1 METKKPIAEQVMVA
15 RAGGTPIIAIETP
28 DPTATKMALRQ
39 ALVESATLKAQKAN
53 KKADADA
60 KVATQVPPM
69 FVWDAANALRAY
81 NDEAKKPLA
90 TLLQLVDGDPQAAA
104 HPTQALMLL
113 AQVPAN
119 SFVVMEN
126 LHRFWEDARF
136 DPTVV
141 QAVFSL
147 VGSFKAH
154 GRTLVLTMPDCV
166 LPAELQSDVM
176 VLTEKLPTTD
186 ELRPVIT
193 KLHDTVGWKQPS
205 KAEMDTG
212 VALLAG
218 LANQQAEQV
227 VSMSIAY
234 GNHKKKKKM
243 DMDTLKQQQ
252 QQMIEQTPGL
262 SIFDGD
268 ESFDQLQ
275 GLDALTGFLR
285 NVINAK
291 TKTRAFIFIDEIEK
305 MMAGA
310 LGNGSDTS
318 GTSQEQLGYLLS
330 HMQDTNARGILL
342 VGPAGTG
349 KSAIAKA
356 SGAEGDCWTVGYDIG
371 ATKGSLV
378 GETGAMTRRAL
389 RIVESLGQGSA
400 FWIATCNS
408 ISALPPELRRRFSYG
423 TWFVGL
429 PTSAAR
435 QAIWKQYAERFK
447 VAMGNVHDDGWTGA
461 EIKTCCSMA
470 SQMNITV
477 EEASKFISPVARS
490 SWETIQRLQSLAS
503 GRFLCAEQ
511 GGFYQQPVNKAKAI
525 TEGMDG
531 LIDQPRLLDMNE
543 S

>member
-28 DPTATKMALRQ
+28 DPTATKMSLRQ
-39 ALVESATLKAQKAN
+39 ALVEVAEQKAQKVN
-53 KKADADA
+53 KKADKDQ
-60 KVATQVPPM
+60 KVEKQVPPM

-90 TLLQLVDGDPQAAA
+90 SLLQLVDGDPQAAA

-218 LANQQAEQV
+218 LANHQAEQV
-227 VSMSIAY
+227 VSMAIAY
-234 GNHKKKKKM
+234 GNHNRKKKM
-243 DMDTLKQQQ
+243 DIDTLRHQQR
-252 QQMIEQTPGL
+252 QMIEQTPGL
-262 SIFDGD
+262 SIVESDA
-268 ESFDQLQ
+268 SFD
-275 GLDALTGFLR
+275 ALKGVDGATGFLR
-285 NVINAK
+285 NVIKGKNK
-291 TKTRAFIFIDEIEK
+291 PLCIVFVDEVEK
-305 MMAGA
+305 VLAGG
-310 LGNGSDTS
+310 LGGGSDTS
-318 GTSQEQLGYLLS
+318 GTSQEQLGLMLTN
-330 HMQDTNARGILL
+330 MQDTDAKGVILTG
-342 VGPAGTG
+342 VAGGG
-349 KSAIAKA
+349 KSDMAKA
-356 SGAEGDCWTVGYDIG
+356 AGNEADIWCVNYDIG
-371 ATKGSLV
+371 ATRGSLV

-389 RIVESLGQGSA
+389 SKINALGQDRV
-400 FWIATCNS
+400 FWIATSNS
-408 ISALPPELRRRFSYG
+408 MTSLPPEFRRRFSYG
-423 TWFVGL
+423 TWFFDL
-429 PTSAAR
+429 PTDEAR
-435 QAIWKQYAERFK
+435 QAIWKLYTERFK
-447 VAMGNVHDDGWTGA
+447 VAMGNVRDDGWTGA

-470 SQMNITV
+470 SDMSITV
-477 EEASKFISPVARS
+477 EEASAYISPVARS
-490 SWETIQRLQSLAS
+490 SWETIQQQRSLAS
-503 GRFLCAEQ
+503 GRFICASK
-511 GGFYQQPVNKAKAI
+511 GGFYQQPVNKANAI

-531 LIDQPRLLDMNE
+531 LVDQTRLLDMNE

>member
-1 METKKPIAEQVMVA
+1 METKKPISEQVMVA

-60 KVATQVPPM
+60 KVAVQVPPM
-69 FVWDAANALRAY
+69 FIWDAANALRAY

-176 VLTEKLPTTD
+176 VLTEKLPTSD

-205 KAEMDTG
+205 KAEMDTS

-218 LANQQAEQV
+218 LANHQAEQV

-234 GNHKKKKKM
+234 GNHNRKKKM
-243 DMDTLKQQQ
+243 DIDTLRQQQ
-252 QQMIEQTPGL
+252 KQMIEQTPGL
-262 SIFDGD
+262 SIVESDA
-268 ESFDQLQ
+268 SFD
-275 GLDALTGFLR
+275 ALKGVDGATGFLR
-285 NVINAK
+285 NVIDGKNK
-291 TKTRAFIFIDEIEK
+291 PLCFVFVDEIEK
-305 MMAGA
+305 AMAGG
-310 LGNGSDTS
+310 LGGGSDTS
-318 GTSQEQLGYLLS
+318 GTSQEQLGLMLTN
-330 HMQDTNARGILL
+330 MQDTDAKGVILTG
-342 VGPAGTG
+342 VAGGG
-349 KSAIAKA
+349 KSDMAKA
-356 SGAEGDCWTVGYDIG
+356 AGNEADIWCVSYDIG
-371 ATKGSLV
+371 ATRGSLV

-389 RIVESLGQGSA
+389 SKINALGQDRV
-400 FWIATCNS
+400 FWIATSNS
-408 ISALPPELRRRFSYG
+408 TTSLPPEFRRRFSYG
-423 TWFVGL
+423 TWFFDL
-429 PTSAAR
+429 PTDEAR
-435 QAIWKQYAERFK
+435 VAIWKLYTERFK
-447 VAMGNVHDDGWTGA
+447 VAMGNVRDDGWTGA

-470 SQMNITV
+470 SDMSITV
-477 EEASKFISPVARS
+477 EEASAYISPVARS
-490 SWETIQRLQSLAS
+490 SWEAIQQQRSLAS
-503 GRFLCAEQ
+503 GRFICASK

-531 LIDQPRLLDMNE
+531 LIDQTRLLDMNE